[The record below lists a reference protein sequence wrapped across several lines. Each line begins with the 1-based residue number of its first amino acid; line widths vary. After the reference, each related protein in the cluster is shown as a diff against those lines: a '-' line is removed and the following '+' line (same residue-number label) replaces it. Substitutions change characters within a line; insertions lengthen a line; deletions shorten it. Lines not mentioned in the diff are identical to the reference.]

1 MGVLSWR
8 KYLMLPLM
16 VIGFA
21 ACEDADDF
29 NNVIEQISCSDGI
42 QNGDETGVDCGGICP
57 VCLDGLDFSGVYVQ
71 QDIAGRPGIN
81 SVLNVA
87 GPLQDAFNRSVVSAR
102 GNEDFIDGSDNQTFP
117 GVFLENLEQY
127 FIGYTLDEQPVSFQT
142 NVLGFDAAAFSE
154 FMATTDALQVAAQG
168 TTTYR
173 NAELWFTGRNLTD
186 DVMDTTLL
194 LMFGGPE
201 GDRFDG
207 VNGPLLIS
215 DGVGPGDRVF
225 LTDFPFLES
234 PLTQ

>member
-102 GNEDFIDGSDNQTFP
+102 GNQDFIDGSDNQTFP
-117 GVFLENLEQY
+117 GVFSENLEQY

-194 LMFGGPE
+194 LIFGGPE

-207 VNGPLLIS
+207 INGPLLIS

-225 LTDFPFLES
+225 LTDFPFLEA